1 MPLYSTSNLQAGS
14 QQSLTATAATQ
25 VSITAATGT
34 ATLVRAHI
42 YEVEVGADGAPNATD
57 CAIIYDWVRQS
68 TLGTGS
74 TATPSPLDLADAAA
88 GPISTVNYTVEPST
102 GVSLMAI
109 ALNQQNSQRW
119 IAKEGSELIIPAT
132 NEAGI
137 AGRARSPTYA
147 STVVVTEFFST

>member
-25 VSITAATGT
+25 VSITAATGA

-102 GVSLMAI
+102 GVLLMAI
-109 ALNQQNSQRW
+109 ALNQRNSQRW
-119 IAKEGSELIIPAT
+119 IAKEGSELIVPAT
-132 NEAGI
+132 NVAGI